1 MGVYKVC
8 CAGGVQGVIASV
20 WRVTSGPRMS
30 PSQPQLAP
38 SPVLIT
44 TARRRD
50 TRGWAMLPGRAEPH
64 AARGASWQGAPV
76 ITWTSENKPMNITQ
90 IMHSEYSAR
99 ASRTARPMN
108 LNLNQSRRETP
119 RCVGAGAGAAA
130 LLLYVNV
137 CEWFT
142 VTTLK
147 GAHCTHDRRAPRT
160 PLARFWCPVLPP
172 AAQCGPVVI
181 NEARCEDATSSP
193 ADNVTMPGT
202 AARWTPRLPRG
213 SHCTPPPP
221 PPSPSPTPG
230 SGLAG
235 DYDGKNAIS
244 TL

>member
-1 MGVYKVC
+1 MEGHLWT
-8 CAGGVQGVIASV
+8 SH
-20 WRVTSGPRMS
+20 VTISAPARPQPGINHDRTKTRHKRLGNVTR
-30 PSQPQLAP
+30 PS
-38 SPVLIT
+38 T
-44 TARRRD
+44 
-50 TRGWAMLPGRAEPH
+50 EPH

-213 SHCTPPPP
+213 SHC
-221 PPSPSPTPG
+221 PSPPLPHTGLWVITMGKMPFLLCSFLILG
-230 SGLAG
+230 IFSVEQCSGAV
-235 DYDGKNAIS
+235 
-244 TL
+244 

>member
-1 MGVYKVC
+1 MRR
-8 CAGGVQGVIASV
+8 
-20 WRVTSGPRMS
+20 WRVRRYCQCVEGHLWTSRVTISAPARPQPGINHDRTKTRHKRLGNVTR
-30 PSQPQLAP
+30 PS
-38 SPVLIT
+38 T
-44 TARRRD
+44 
-50 TRGWAMLPGRAEPH
+50 EPH

-193 ADNVTMPGT
+193 ADNVTMSQCQELPHAGHRGCHAGHT
-202 AARWTPRLPRG
+202 APHTPTPRPLGDAAPLEE
-213 SHCTPPPP
+213 
-221 PPSPSPTPG
+221 
-230 SGLAG
+230 LAR
-235 DYDGKNAIS
+235 ARRALS
-244 TL
+244 SFL